1 MSQQT
6 INIGTSPNDGT
17 GDPLRTWASKTNSNF
32 EDLYGTIVLPINQ
45 VSDFP
50 TQDATT
56 ITLETGFAY
65 NILSKITTGKRF
77 VCQVNSAVT
86 GPALNIEAIE
96 YTGSLP
102 MFTTTGQF
110 YMSQLNF
117 KCVSSD
123 IFAHGP
129 GGFVVL
135 NSCVCSAAD
144 GVGVVSSAFLTLIH
158 TAFFNIATSGLS
170 FTGTGNRLVMF
181 DSLISPT
188 LAMDVLD
195 LGTATFSNFD
205 IAECSLIGPVG
216 SVSIKGDTDSG
227 NVETGH
233 IAVVLDCELGG
244 LGTALQGIDPDDALW
259 SFQLNEG
266 ARDTLRD
273 ALVSVQ
279 GNALET
285 NMGGATGNPVKAN
298 AVFTVGPQSGFTG
311 DTTGTVTYDLPN
323 DIRVPVTASL
333 TLKKA
338 SGGSSRVL
346 ACIAENGVVVAQSCI
361 GVDCSNSASG
371 NVTLIWQSDLS
382 QTNYV
387 EVWLENPTV
396 GGNTTNNVLVDA
408 VFRVN

>member
-1 MSQQT
+1 MMARQNVDNGESGGICRAK
-6 INIGTSPNDGT
+6 INE
-17 GDPLRTWASKTNSNF
+17 NF
-32 EDLYGTIVLPINQ
+32 IELYGTITVPITQ
-45 VSDFP
+45 ESDFP

-56 ITLETGFAY
+56 ITLESGFAY
-65 NILSKITTGKRF
+65 NLLSMITTGKRF
-77 VCQVNSAVT
+77 ICQPNSALK
-86 GPALNIEAIE
+86 GPALNIPALN
-96 YTGSLP
+96 YTGTDAL
-102 MFTTTGQF
+102 FTTTSQF
-110 YMSQLNF
+110 YIYQLNF
-117 KCVSSD
+117 SCTAGS
-123 IFAHGP
+123 IFDHGP

-135 NSCVCSAAD
+135 NSCVCSGAAS
-144 GVGVVSSAFLTLIH
+144 VGNIGSAFLTLIH
-158 TAFFNIATSGLS
+158 TAIFNVTTSGLS

-188 LAMDVLD
+188 TAMDILD
-195 LGTATFSNFD
+195 LGPATFSNFD
-205 IAECSLIGPVG
+205 ISECSLTGPVG
-216 SVSIKGDTDSG
+216 SVGIKGDTDSG
-227 NVETGH
+227 NIETGH
-233 IAVVLDCELGG
+233 IAVVLDCEVGG

-266 ARDTLRD
+266 IRDTLRD

-387 EVWLENPTV
+387 EVWLENPVV

-408 VFRVN
+408 VFRIN